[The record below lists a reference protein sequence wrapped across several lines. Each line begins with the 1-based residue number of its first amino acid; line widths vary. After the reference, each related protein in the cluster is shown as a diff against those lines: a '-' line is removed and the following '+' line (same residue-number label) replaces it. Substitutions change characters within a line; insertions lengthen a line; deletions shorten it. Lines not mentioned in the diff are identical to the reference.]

1 LVSIPLGAFFAIA
14 VSSGWGRRSTGC
26 LAAPWRGAA
35 GCVAIKPDLRA
46 AGDRAA
52 SIRDVAQDAIT
63 AAILTVLMILIFSAA
78 ELSMFEMRM
87 LIGTNFLPFR
97 SEA

>member
-1 LVSIPLGAFFAIA
+1 MGLPAALPLNPIFEQPAI
-14 VSSGWGRRSTGC
+14 VR
-26 LAAPWRGAA
+26 
-35 GCVAIKPDLRA
+35 
-46 AGDRAA
+46 A

-78 ELSMFEMRM
+78 ELSTFEMRM
-87 LIGTNFLPFR
+87 LIGTDFLPFR